1 LYRAKAER
9 RSAMRFFEPKMDRHI
24 HEHERMER
32 ELRAAL
38 AADEVRPVFEPSKAL
53 ESGRLLG
60 FEAIPRWIHAEWGE
74 VPPPRFIATAEQC
87 GLVHELAERLLH
99 HACNA
104 ARQWPPDIRL
114 AVDLLPGQ
122 LTDQCLPARILETL
136 TVHSIAPSRLEVEV
150 TESAVV
156 QDVAA
161 AETILDALHAAG
173 VRITLDHF
181 GAGYSTL
188 YHLRKCKLD
197 KVKIDP
203 VFVTG
208 MGSER
213 EKARLVSGLVGLGQG
228 LGLVVA
234 ASGIVSQGDSAS
246 LLFSGCHEGQGDW
259 VGIPA
264 SADSTLRLFA
274 VPARSPQ
281 RDAWTNS

>member
-1 LYRAKAER
+1 MSVRREGDLLARLGGDEFAILAEHLLGPESAKNVARRVIESLDAPIRIGGKTHSVGVAIGIALIPDDGTTRQEILRKADVALYRAKAER

-104 ARQWPPDIRL
+104 AGQWPPDIRL

-122 LTDQCLPARILETL
+122 L
-136 TVHSIAPSRLEVEV
+136 
-150 TESAVV
+150 
-156 QDVAA
+156 
-161 AETILDALHAAG
+161 
-173 VRITLDHF
+173 
-181 GAGYSTL
+181 
-188 YHLRKCKLD
+188 
-197 KVKIDP
+197 
-203 VFVTG
+203 
-208 MGSER
+208 GSER

-228 LGLVVA
+228 LGLAVA
-234 ASGIVSQGDSAS
+234 ASGIVSQGDGAS

-274 VPARSPQ
+274 VPARSPE